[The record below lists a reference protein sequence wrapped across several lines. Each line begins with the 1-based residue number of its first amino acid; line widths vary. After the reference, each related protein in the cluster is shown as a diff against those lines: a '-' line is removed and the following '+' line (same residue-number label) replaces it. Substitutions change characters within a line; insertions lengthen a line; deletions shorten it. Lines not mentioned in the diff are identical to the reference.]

1 MKISQV
7 NMFYAMKGSQWATL
21 DVKLKKNYISCL
33 YFMFLLLKL
42 KWQYERKANLRRTT
56 IVPITE
62 FCAITAMAPGPK
74 IFNIS

>member
-1 MKISQV
+1 
-7 NMFYAMKGSQWATL
+7 
-21 DVKLKKNYISCL
+21 
-33 YFMFLLLKL
+33 MFLLLKL

>member
-1 MKISQV
+1 
-7 NMFYAMKGSQWATL
+7 MFYAMKGSQWATL
-21 DVKLKKNYISCL
+21 DVKLKNL

-62 FCAITAMAPGPK
+62 FCAVTAMAPGPK
-74 IFNIS
+74 IVNIS